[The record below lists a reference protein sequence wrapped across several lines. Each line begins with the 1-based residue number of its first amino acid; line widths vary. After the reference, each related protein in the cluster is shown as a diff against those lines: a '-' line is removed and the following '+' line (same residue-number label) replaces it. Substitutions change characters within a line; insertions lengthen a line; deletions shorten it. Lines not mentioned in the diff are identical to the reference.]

1 MTLIKKSNSVNLYL
15 LTISIF
21 LFITCNKE
29 IIYLDAQGHR
39 GARGLYP
46 ENTIEGFRRTIEL
59 GISTLELDLVMT
71 KDHIPIVYHDF
82 YINQNLCLDEN
93 GNTIGNNENI
103 LLYDYNLREI
113 KQYDCGS
120 LNPDIERFPEP
131 PRINIPSEKI
141 PALYE
146 VFDLLSEY
154 PQKNIWLNIEIKFNP
169 ENQLTAPINI
179 FVNEV
184 IKVIKSYNSTDNVNI
199 QSFDWEILETVKSID
214 SRIMTAGLLD
224 YSTVQSIN
232 DFTPSPWLNDI
243 HFDNTSG
250 TSLSILNHAKKYID
264 IFSPN
269 WKLVMPNHP
278 NYLGNSVSEIQ
289 NNGFIVIPWTINRT
303 DIMVNLIEEKVDG
316 IITDYPD
323 SLLMVMKR
331 MGVRLKKNQ

>member
-1 MTLIKKSNSVNLYL
+1 MTLINKINSVNLYL

-93 GNTIGNNENI
+93 GNTIDNNENI
-103 LLYDYNLREI
+103 LLYDYNLIEI

-169 ENQLTAPINI
+169 EKQLTAPINI
-179 FVNEV
+179 FVSEV
-184 IKVIKSYNSTDNVNI
+184 IKIIKKYNSTDNVNI
-199 QSFDWEILETVKSID
+199 QSFDWEVLEIVKSID
-214 SRIMTAGLLD
+214 PSILTAGLLD
-224 YSTVQSIN
+224 YSTVKSSNDSI
-232 DFTPSPWLNDI
+232 PSPWLNGI
-243 HFDNTSG
+243 HFENTGG
-250 TSLSILNHAKKYID
+250 TSLSILNEANKYID
-264 IFSPN
+264 VFSPN
-269 WKLVMPNHP
+269 WKLVIPNHSR
-278 NYLGNSVSEIQ
+278 YLGNTVTEIQ
-289 NNGFIVIPWTINRT
+289 NSGFTVIPWTINRT
-303 DIMVNLIEEKVDG
+303 DIMINLIKEKVDG

-323 SLLMVMKR
+323 SLLMVMR
-331 MGVRLKKNQ
+331 EMNIHIKKN